1 MKDKPQRMDITR
13 EELRQLLEHARPALS
28 EQEYQRLQAA
38 LDTLVYLM
46 QLLENKNTTIAR
58 LRQWLFGAS
67 SQ

>member
-1 MKDKPQRMDITR
+1 MKGRPERLDLTR
-13 EELRQLLEHARPALS
+13 EELRQLLEHARPSLC